1 MVRVEDLPSIPEV
14 RNEKELLEAV
24 DRARLANHRQLGDL
38 LVESG
43 VISRE
48 QLVEALEE
56 LEELKSLPH
65 AQLGRVL
72 VEKGWIDAESLT
84 AALARQLGIPQVHL
98 DDFELRPEAASQI
111 PADLALAY
119 NVLPLALHDNTLVV
133 ATPKPF
139 DEQMLTALRF
149 YTGHGIEPVL
159 ASAREIGQALNRFYA
174 AEAAE
179 RAAEELDFPRP
190 AARAGDA
197 APHTVEQEAM
207 RKPVVRLVNA
217 IILQAVHRGASDI
230 NIRPGKDQVSVY
242 YRVDGKLR
250 FVRALQK
257 GLLRAVVSRIRITA
271 GMDVAEHRRPQDG
284 HTRVRIGEK
293 TVDLRVSIMPTI
305 NGESVVIRILDK
317 QRGLKNMDQIG
328 FSPEDTRRLRRLMSR
343 SNGIFLVTGPTG
355 SGKST
360 TLYALLQE
368 VARDAPHIITVE
380 DPVEY
385 DVDGAEQI
393 QIASGIGYTF
403 AEALRHILR
412 HDPDV
417 IMVGEIRDQE
427 TAHIANKAAL
437 TGHLVLST
445 LHTNDA
451 ASAVT
456 RLVDMGVE
464 PYLLG
469 STILGVMAQRLLRL
483 NCPHCL
489 ADEKVD
495 KDIRAAMGVGPRS
508 KFKKGRGCR
517 ECDHTGYSGRTVV
530 YELLVADGEV
540 GDLVSHGRPAHEIRE
555 AAVSA
560 GMIPLTR
567 CALELARQGK
577 TSLTEAYAV
586 RLENSA

>member
-1 MVRVEDLPSIPEV
+1 MGRSEYPQPIPEIHNEQELIQVIDTV
-14 RNEKELLEAV
+14 RLASHQRLGELLV
-24 DRARLANHRQLGDL
+24 D
-38 LVESG
+38 SG
-43 VISRE
+43 QITEE
-48 QLVEALEE
+48 QLIEALG
-56 LEELKSLPH
+56 ELKGLPRSH
-65 AQLGRVL
+65 LGRVL
-72 VEKGWIDAESLT
+72 VDKGWIDADHLT
-84 AALARQLGIPQVHL
+84 ATLAHQLGIPQVRL
-98 DDFELRPEAASQI
+98 SDFETRPDAATRI
-111 PADLALAY
+111 PAEFALGY
-119 NVLPLALHDNTLVV
+119 NVLPLALHDNTLVI

-139 DEQMLTALRF
+139 DEQMLAALRF

-159 ASAREIGQALNRFYA
+159 ASAEDIGQALNRFYA
-174 AEAAE
+174 TEAAV
-179 RAAEELDFPRP
+179 RAAEELDFPS
-190 AARAGDA
+190 AATMPRKTATD
-197 APHTVEQEAM
+197 PHSAEKEAM

-230 NIRPGKDQVSVY
+230 NIRPVKDQVNVY

-250 FVRALQK
+250 FVRGLQK
-257 GLLRAVVSRIRITA
+257 TLLRAVVSRIRITA
-271 GMDVAEHRRPQDG
+271 NIDVAEHRRPQDG
-284 HTRVRIGEK
+284 HTRVRIGDK
-293 TVDLRVSIMPTI
+293 LVDLRISIMPTI

-317 QRGLKNMDQIG
+317 ERGLKSMEQIG
-328 FSPEDTRRLRRLMSR
+328 FSDDDTTRLRRLMSR

-368 VARDAPHIITVE
+368 LSREQPHIITVE

-417 IMVGEIRDQE
+417 IMVGEIRDLE
-427 TAHIANKAAL
+427 TARIANKAAL

-456 RLVDMGVE
+456 RLADMGVE

-469 STILGVMAQRLLRL
+469 STVLGVMAQRLIRL

-489 ADEKVD
+489 AEEKVP
-495 KDIRAAMGVGPRS
+495 KDIRATMGVGPRE
-508 KFKKGRGCR
+508 KFKKGQGCR
-517 ECDHTGYSGRTVV
+517 ECDQTGYAGRTVV
-530 YELLVADGEV
+530 YELLVVEGELSA
-540 GDLVSHGRPAHEIRE
+540 LVSRGSPAHEIRE
-555 AAVSA
+555 AAVRA

-567 CALELARQGK
+567 CAVDLARHGR
-577 TSLTEAYAV
+577 TSLAEAYAV